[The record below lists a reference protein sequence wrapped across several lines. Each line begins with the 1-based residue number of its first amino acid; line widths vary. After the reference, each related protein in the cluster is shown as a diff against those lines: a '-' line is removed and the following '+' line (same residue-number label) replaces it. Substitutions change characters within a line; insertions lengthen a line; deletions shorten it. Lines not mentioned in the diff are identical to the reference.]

1 MAYVLS
7 SAKQNHSFCCLIFS
21 VHYII
26 YSHDFPGSH
35 IVCQN
40 CGWEDDN
47 IQYNDLDYEGG
58 ANELSLN
65 QSIQV
70 YLAKTSSKTK

>member
-1 MAYVLS
+1 MIFYTKPQKIADVQCPVCK
-7 SAKQNHSFCCLIFS
+7 AISF
-21 VHYII
+21 
-26 YSHDFPGSH
+26 YSHDFPGSY

-47 IQYNDLDYEGG
+47 IQYNDPDYEGG

-70 YLAKTSSKTK
+70 YLAKTSLKTKA